1 MKNKTITLKSL
12 ILIVLIV
19 FTSCSKNEDLKET
32 RSNDYVP
39 VEVTVKVPDG
49 ANLNVSSTKMFS
61 LNVTSDVTDTGT
73 GMLPFNESFNDL
85 AFLLDENDNVSM
97 AAFLTKDRKE
107 ISIETTAE
115 VMVYYALDYYLLPN
129 KSKEKYLL
137 AIQKTAGFNDFITDL
152 KELFVQN
159 SLMFQEASYFESLN
173 NYLSSLTSKH
183 TNIKNVS
190 NTDKRIFTKDKR
202 TKSGITVANDE
213 DSNVILQNSY
223 PRRAKVF
230 IYKKTT
236 LDRNGVE
243 TQISNY
249 TNTPFMAFDLEPGKT
264 LDIEAFKVGF
274 KVSQMNAQSN
284 AIENTVSSEPIN
296 LPVNSSEYSAGYEFI
311 ILGAGDLSNISRDLT
326 DKESTAYNKLTK
338 EAYIL
343 DYFLPTLLDV
353 GGNKALLPPSGDP
366 REQALANAVLPVLE
380 SNPEVV
386 EAVINNDFK
395 TATEL
400 FLPELYNDVRLSDDL
415 RDILNKVYN
424 TLSEDRSS
432 PNTFI
437 QSQELVSSGHP
448 RLQKILGVIYK
459 NMNLKTKG
467 DIPFLRTDANAVED
481 WFIKSIDA
489 DVNISNDI
497 DKLCLGQP
505 TEIRVGVITEY
516 EPDFEEVEFHWQTSG
531 EYKGRIQD
539 INDNPNN
546 FGTSIITKTNSVS
559 YISVAQESE
568 LGSGDNI
575 ETVEVII
582 YMKDKRNGALSEV
595 GRDSMTV
602 NHKICVSFYV
612 GFQKEVKILELEN
625 ALICGGNTEYTV
637 GHPTYVAQFSAIDG
651 AKSYKGSVKRKD
663 GTYGGEFV
671 MDQIIDNGGGNLEY
685 KLGVGPIHII
695 KTCDFENAEI
705 EQQKKLDYLDEVGHQ
720 GIQITPIF

>member
-1 MKNKTITLKSL
+1 MKTKTLTLK
-12 ILIVLIV
+12 ILLLFVLLF
-19 FTSCSKNEDLKET
+19 FTACSKNEELKET
-32 RSNDYVP
+32 RSTDFAP
-39 VEVTVKVPDG
+39 VEVTVEVPDG
-49 ANLNVSSTKMFS
+49 ANLNMTSTKMYS
-61 LNVTSDVTDTGT
+61 LSVTSDVTDTGT

-85 AFLLDENDNVSM
+85 AFLLDENDNVLL
-97 AAFLTKDRKE
+97 AAFLTNNRKE

-115 VMVYYALDYYLLPN
+115 VLVYYALDYYLLPN
-129 KSKEKYLL
+129 KSKEKYIK
-137 AIQKTAGFNDFITDL
+137 AIQETGSFDDLITNL
-152 KELFVQN
+152 KELFAQN
-159 SLMFQEASYFESLN
+159 NLMFQQGAYFEDLN
-173 NYLSSLTSKH
+173 SFLSSLTSKH
-183 TNIKNVS
+183 PDIKDIS
-190 NTDKRIFTKDKR
+190 HTGKRIFTKDKR

-223 PRRAKVF
+223 PRRGKVF
-230 IYKKTT
+230 IYKKTS
-236 LDRNGVE
+236 LDRDGVE
-243 TQISNY
+243 TQLSNY
-249 TNTPFMAFDLEPGKT
+249 TDTPFLEFDLEPGKT
-264 LDIEAFKVGF
+264 LNIEAFKVGF
-274 KVSQMNAQSN
+274 KVSQMNAQSS
-284 AIENTVSSEPIN
+284 AIENTVSSDPIN
-296 LPVNSSEYSAGYEFI
+296 LPVSSSEYSAGYEFV
-311 ILGAGDLSNISRDLT
+311 ILGSGDLSNAPRALT
-326 DKESTAYNKLTK
+326 DKEQIAYNELTK

-353 GGNKALLPPSGDP
+353 GGNKELLPPPGDP
-366 REQALANAVLPVLE
+366 KEQALANAVLPILE
-380 SNPEVV
+380 ANPEVL

-400 FLPELYNDVRLSDDL
+400 FLPELYSDVRLSDDL
-415 RDILNKVYN
+415 RDILNKVYG
-424 TLSEDRSS
+424 TLSEDKSS

-448 RLQKILGVIYK
+448 RLQKVLSVVYK
-459 NMNLKTKG
+459 NMDLKTKG
-467 DIPFLRTDANAVED
+467 NIPFLRTDANAIED

-497 DKLCLGQP
+497 DRLCLGQP

-531 EYKGRIQD
+531 EFKGRIQD

-582 YMKDKRNGALSEV
+582 YMKNKRNGQLSEV
-595 GRDSMTV
+595 GRDSMTI

-612 GFQKEVKILELEN
+612 GFQKEVKILENEN

-637 GHPTYVAQFSAIDG
+637 GHPTFVAKFSAVDD
-651 AKSYKGSVKRKD
+651 AKSYKGRVKRKD
-663 GTYGGEFV
+663 GTFAAEFQ
-671 MDQIIDNGGGNLEY
+671 MQQINDLGGGNLEY

-695 KTCDFENAEI
+695 KTCNLEQAEE
-705 EQQKKLDYLDEVGHQ
+705 EQQKKFDYLDEVGHQ
-720 GIQITPIF
+720 GIEITPIF